1 MRRVSVIFDSK
12 IMETMA
18 PKGGVFLTKQIA

>member
-12 IMETMA
+12 IMETTA
-18 PKGGVFLTKQIA
+18 PKGGAFLTKQIA

>member
-12 IMETMA
+12 IMETTA